1 LVRIGFR
8 SFFSGEHTWAD
19 VFEYAIL
26 FLIGYLIAADL
37 RFTQS
42 LKKNTSMALVLAIGA
57 SIATLFMFT
66 QLDYN
71 PFLEIFSWRFV
82 AFQVVWTVASW
93 SWIAFILGLG
103 AKYLN
108 FNNKVLAYS
117 NQAVL
122 PFYILHQTIIL
133 LVGWYIIPLNWPA
146 ILKYTIICVC
156 SFTLIMALYDLLIR
170 RINVLRFLFGMRL
183 KKKPQKLPALRS
195 EETVA

>member
-1 LVRIGFR
+1 MVRIGFR

-26 FLIGYLIAADL
+26 FLIGYIVAADMQ
-37 RFTQS
+37 FTES
-42 LKKNTSMALVLAIGA
+42 FEKHTSMALITAIIG
-57 SIATLFMFT
+57 SIASLFIFT

-93 SWIAFILGLG
+93 SWIVFILGLS

-133 LVGWYIIPLNWPA
+133 LVGWYVIPLNWPA
-146 ILKYTIICVC
+146 ILKYIIICVC
-156 SFTLIMALYDLLIR
+156 SFTLIMALYDLFIK

-183 KKKPQKLPALRS
+183 KKRPQKLPASRS